1 MSECG
6 HGAVGEEG
14 KGATSLRHR
23 RKERDVL
30 GAFKYDVH
38 IVLGIFDPLPLFVR
52 KIYTALLSANFLHF
66 LTSLPPSLWTSYMES
81 PLLQHVTTTTKRIC
95 QAWTISFAK
104 RRSRHTMNV
113 LFGSFLSNLEIMC
126 DEYVKLFRRVFA

>member
-38 IVLGIFDPLPLFVR
+38 IILGIFDPLSLFVR
-52 KIYTALLSANFLHF
+52 KIYTVVCKLSAFLDLPTPFSVDVIYGEPLIAACDDDDKENLPSVDHF
-66 LTSLPPSLWTSYMES
+66 FRQTSIEA
-81 PLLQHVTTTTKRIC
+81 H
-95 QAWTISFAK
+95 
-104 RRSRHTMNV
+104 NV